1 MHSSPG
7 FWRALGLMAVFFL
20 LGFPLVGYVWHVLN
34 HVIAGR
40 VYGREVVPGLV
51 ALAVLGGLLR
61 LMARAIQSFDAKR
74 ADEIGR
80 NPPPS
85 HGGPAHA

>member
-1 MHSSPG
+1 
-7 FWRALGLMAVFFL
+7 MAGFFL
-20 LGFPLVGYVWHVLN
+20 LGFPLVAYVWHVLN

-40 VYGREVVPGLV
+40 VYGREVFLGLIAA
-51 ALAVLGGLLR
+51 ALLLGILR
-61 LMARAIQSFDAKR
+61 LMGRAIHRFDAARAA
-74 ADEIGR
+74 EIGR